1 MINIYYAKQNVA
13 VVAKAAKAVLS
24 HFKIDHKDVL
34 VDIAVITEEEI
45 LKLNKEE
52 RNIAEVTDVLSFP
65 MIEIALPF
73 DKNNYKTDIDPET
86 GAVILGEIFICEQ
99 RAIEQA
105 EEYNHSITREMGFLV
120 AHSMLHL
127 LGYDHMEDAER
138 AAMEA
143 IQAEILDNAGITRE
157 ISDNSLVL
165 DEDGIYA
172 TDEDE
177 EEIEDATENKQV
189 KVGHVALVGR
199 PNAGKST
206 LINAL
211 VGEKVAIV
219 SWKPQTTR
227 NRILGIM
234 NEQDAQVIFVDT
246 PGLHAPQNQLGKF
259 MMRSV
264 TTALADVDILIYVV
278 DGEKGVDKNDIDN
291 INRYINEAEKKVIVV
306 VNKIDHIMV
315 EKVGEMLTTL
325 GEIKGTT
332 ALIPISALREKNIE
346 VLKQEV
352 IKMLEYGKKEFED
365 DMYTDKSMRFMASEI
380 IREKA
385 LRLLDK
391 EVPYGIGVAI
401 NKYELNEKG
410 ILLIDADV
418 ICQKAAHKPIVLGK
432 NGDMIKKIST
442 YARQDLE
449 EMTGS
454 KIFMTLW
461 VRVKDGWRDSMTM
474 LDQLGYNKDNY

>member
-1 MINIYYAKQNVA
+1 MINIYYANKNVP
-13 VVAKAAKAVLS
+13 VIAKTAKAVLS
-24 HFKIDHKDVL
+24 HFNIDHKEVL
-34 VDIAVITEEEI
+34 VDIAIITEEEI

-52 RNIAEVTDVLSFP
+52 REIEAVTDVLSFP
-65 MIEIALPF
+65 MIDVEIPF
-73 DKNNYKTDIDPET
+73 DKDDYKTDVDPET
-86 GAVILGEIFICEQ
+86 GAVILGEIFICEK
-99 RAIEQA
+99 RAEEQA

-127 LGYDHMEDAER
+127 LGYDHMEDEER
-138 AAMEA
+138 IVMEA
-143 IQAEILDNAGITRE
+143 LQAEILEEAGITRD
-157 ISDNSLVL
+157 IADNTLEL
-165 DEDGIYA
+165 EEDGVIA
-172 TDEDE
+172 TELE
-177 EEIEDATENKQV
+177 EETLV

-234 NEQDAQVIFVDT
+234 NEDDAQVIFVDT

-264 TTALADVDILIYVV
+264 TTALADVDVIVYVV
-278 DGEKGVDKNDIDN
+278 DGERGVDRSDIEN
-291 INRYINEAEKKVIVV
+291 INRYITEAEKRVIVA
-306 VNKIDHIMV
+306 VNKIDHITV
-315 EKVGEMLTTL
+315 EKVGEMLATL
-325 GEIKGTT
+325 GAINGTT
-332 ALIPISALREKNIE
+332 ALIPISALREKNIA
-346 VLKQEV
+346 VLKEEV
-352 IKMLEYGKKEFED
+352 IKLLDYGKKEYED

-401 NKYELNEKG
+401 NKYEINEKG
-410 ILLIDADV
+410 VLLIDADV
-418 ICQKAAHKPIVLGK
+418 ICQKSAHKPIVLGK

-449 EMTGS
+449 EMTGN
-454 KIFMTLW
+454 KIYLTLW
-461 VRVKDGWRDSMTM
+461 VRVKDGWRDSASM
-474 LDQLGYNKDNY
+474 LDMLGYNKDNY

>member
-1 MINIYYAKQNVA
+1 MINIYYAKENVA
-13 VVAKAAKAVLS
+13 VVAKATKAVLS
-24 HFKIDHKDVL
+24 HFNIDDNEVI
-34 VDIAVITEEEI
+34 VDIAVITEDEI
-45 LKLNKEE
+45 LKLNTDE
-52 RNIAEVTDVLSFP
+52 REIAEVTDVLSFP
-65 MIEIALPF
+65 MIDVKLPF
-73 DKNNYKTDIDPET
+73 NKEDYSGDIDPET

-120 AHSMLHL
+120 THSMLHL
-127 LGYDHMEDAER
+127 LGYDHMEEDDR
-138 AAMEA
+138 KIMEA
-143 IQAEILDNAGITRE
+143 VQSEILEEASITRD
-157 ISDNSLVL
+157 IADNSIEL
-165 DEDGIYA
+165 DTAGIYA

-177 EEIEDATENKQV
+177 EEEVVAEESAPV

-234 NEQDAQVIFVDT
+234 NTDDAQVVFVDT

-264 TTALADVDILIYVV
+264 TTALADVDVVIYVV
-278 DGEKGVDKNDIDN
+278 DGEKGVDKTDIEN
-291 INRYINEAEKKVIVV
+291 INRYINEASKKVIVV
-306 VNKIDHIMV
+306 VNKIDHITA
-315 EKVGEMLTTL
+315 EKVGEILTIL
-325 GEIKGTT
+325 GQIQGII
-332 ALIPISALREKNIE
+332 ALIPISALREKNITVLKEE
-346 VLKQEV
+346 VLK
-352 IKMLEYGKKEFED
+352 LLDYGKKEYED
-365 DMYTDKSMRFMASEI
+365 DMYTDKSMRFMAAEL

-401 NKYELNEKG
+401 NKYEVNNKG
-410 ILLIDADV
+410 MLIIDADV

-432 NGDMIKKIST
+432 GGDMIKRIST

-449 EMTGS
+449 AMTEC
-454 KIFMTLW
+454 KVFLTLW
-461 VRVKDGWRDSMTM
+461 VRVKDGWRDSMAI
-474 LDQLGYNKDNY
+474 LDELGYNKDNY